1 MVFTPWNTAHGD
13 ASPELLR
20 VEDTVVLDPLDD
32 SVDTNTVI
40 LEGAGTITSFG
51 PSSRVVMKRVKFVP
65 LVLIREGE
73 DPGPQALPTII
84 LVNSPMLNL
93 LSGQQRSMS
102 KVSYG
107 MYLSNGSD
115 HWDEV
120 YFVQK
125 GTALAND
132 LEDRMND
139 LEARLSAL
147 EAKVFG

>member
-32 SVDTNTVI
+32 SVDTNTVV

-73 DPGPQALPTII
+73 EPDPQAVPSIQ

-93 LSGQQRSMS
+93 LSGQQRSIS
-102 KVSYG
+102 KEAFG
-107 MYLSNGSD
+107 MYMSDGTD
-115 HWDEV
+115 HWSEV

-125 GTALAND
+125 GTALAGD
-132 LEDRMND
+132 LEDRTND
-139 LEARLSAL
+139 LEARLAAL
-147 EAKVFG
+147 ESKVFG